1 MHKQDLGKPRVCLL
15 YSSFFVLR
23 ALTGGIESMPNQSTA
38 FDVAIIGAGIVG
50 CAAAFEL
57 SKTTARVALLD
68 RSNDVGTG
76 TTRANSGIIHA
87 GYDPEPGTR
96 MARFNVEGNALTRQ
110 LAGEL
115 RVPFVGNGSLVVA
128 LSEEDLPVLRGL
140 YERGQANGVPG
151 LELLSGEE
159 ARRRE
164 PALAGEVCGA
174 LWAPT
179 AGIISPWEMA
189 IALAD
194 TAVVNGCEF
203 HGGCAVTGIERE
215 ADGFRLHTTGG
226 DFLAR
231 RVINAAGTHADAV
244 NAFVAAPYFRIQP
257 SKGQYYLLDKSQGEL
272 VGATVFQ
279 CPSAAGKG
287 VLVSPTVHGNLIV
300 GPDAIPAAGPDD
312 VAVTAQG
319 LSFVAGMARRSVPGF
334 NLRESIRNFAGVRA
348 ISDRDDFIVE
358 EAPGCPGFINLSG
371 IKSPG
376 LTSAPALAKVAVA
389 LLRKS
394 GLVLQEREGFRLHPR
409 PRPFRYAGARDRAAM
424 AAENPRMGRV
434 TCRCETV
441 TEGEIVEAIHAP
453 VPARSIDGV
462 KRRVGSGMGRC
473 QGGFCSPR
481 IAAILARELNIP
493 LTAVLQDGEGTE
505 ILTEELGHEY
515 HRI

>member
-1 MHKQDLGKPRVCLL
+1 MCLL
-15 YSSFFVLR
+15 YGSFFVLR

-319 LSFVAGMARRSVPGF
+319 LSFVAGMALSAIKTILSGRKRPAVPGSSTCRESSLPVSPRPPPWRRRRS
-334 NLRESIRNFAGVRA
+334 RCCE
-348 ISDRDDFIVE
+348 
-358 EAPGCPGFINLSG
+358 
-371 IKSPG
+371 
-376 LTSAPALAKVAVA
+376 
-389 LLRKS
+389 
-394 GLVLQEREGFRLHPR
+394 
-409 PRPFRYAGARDRAAM
+409 RAALSC
-424 AAENPRMGRV
+424 RSGRDSACIPGRGPSG
-434 TCRCETV
+434 TPER
-441 TEGEIVEAIHAP
+441 GIGKP
-453 VPARSIDGV
+453 W
-462 KRRVGSGMGRC
+462 RRKTRGWAG
-473 QGGFCSPR
+473 
-481 IAAILARELNIP
+481 
-493 LTAVLQDGEGTE
+493 
-505 ILTEELGHEY
+505 
-515 HRI
+515 

>member
-1 MHKQDLGKPRVCLL
+1 
-15 YSSFFVLR
+15 
-23 ALTGGIESMPNQSTA
+23 
-38 FDVAIIGAGIVG
+38 
-50 CAAAFEL
+50 
-57 SKTTARVALLD
+57 
-68 RSNDVGTG
+68 
-76 TTRANSGIIHA
+76 
-87 GYDPEPGTR
+87 
-96 MARFNVEGNALTRQ
+96 
-110 LAGEL
+110 
-115 RVPFVGNGSLVVA
+115 
-128 LSEEDLPVLRGL
+128 
-140 YERGQANGVPG
+140 
-151 LELLSGEE
+151 
-159 ARRRE
+159 
-164 PALAGEVCGA
+164 
-174 LWAPT
+174 
-179 AGIISPWEMA
+179 MA

-358 EAPGCPGFINLSG
+358 EAPGLSRVHQPVG
-371 IKSPG
+371 NQVSRSDLG
-376 LTSAPALAKVAVA
+376 
-389 LLRKS
+389 
-394 GLVLQEREGFRLHPR
+394 PR
-409 PRPFRYAGARDRAAM
+409 PGEGGGRAAAKGAALSCRSGRDSACIPAAALPVRRSAGSGSHGGGKPADGPGDLPVRNGDGGGNRRSDTRTGSRPFHRRGQTAGGQRH
-424 AAENPRMGRV
+424 G
-434 TCRCETV
+434 
-441 TEGEIVEAIHAP
+441 P
-453 VPARSIDGV
+453 VP
-462 KRRVGSGMGRC
+462 
-473 QGGFCSPR
+473 GGFCSPR

>member
-15 YSSFFVLR
+15 YGSFFVLR

-38 FDVAIIGAGIVG
+38 
-50 CAAAFEL
+50 L
-57 SKTTARVALLD
+57 VALLD

-300 GPDAIPAAGPDD
+300 GPDD

-348 ISDRDDFIVE
+348 ISDQDDFIVE

-376 LTSAPALAKVAVA
+376 LTSAPALAKEAVA

-434 TCRCETV
+434 ICRCETV